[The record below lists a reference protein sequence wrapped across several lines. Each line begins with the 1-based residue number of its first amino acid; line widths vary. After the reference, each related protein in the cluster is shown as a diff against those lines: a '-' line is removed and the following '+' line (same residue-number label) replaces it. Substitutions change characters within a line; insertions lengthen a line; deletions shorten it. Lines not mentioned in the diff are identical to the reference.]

1 MERFAK
7 VATQRTFL
15 KNFLI
20 FSYISRIGAFWPCIS
35 GSDFPG
41 LKNEENPPL
50 KSFFYFRKWNFLAP
64 SLKTFLYFRGEL
76 RKSGKQKLFTLKILL
91 VSYDV
96 FAIYAT
102 VKHRKIPCEA
112 KIQHRDITLQLHLE
126 KQLRQEQ
133 LFMPLLRTSDENTN
147 NNGRHKGS

>member
-1 MERFAK
+1 MK
-7 VATQRTFL
+7 LSNPKL
-15 KNFLI
+15 KN
-20 FSYISRIGAFWPCIS
+20 
-35 GSDFPG
+35 
-41 LKNEENPPL
+41 
-50 KSFFYFRKWNFLAP
+50 
-64 SLKTFLYFRGEL
+64 
-76 RKSGKQKLFTLKILL
+76 LL
-91 VSYDV
+91 VFQGRTSKVWKTKTVCSEDTSCLYDV